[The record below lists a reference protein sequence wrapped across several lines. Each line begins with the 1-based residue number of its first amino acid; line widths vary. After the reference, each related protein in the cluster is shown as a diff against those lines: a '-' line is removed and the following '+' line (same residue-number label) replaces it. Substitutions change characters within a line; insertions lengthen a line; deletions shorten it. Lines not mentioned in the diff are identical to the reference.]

1 MDLIG
6 THTEQGWGVMFTECL
21 SLLALTYPSRRAGMG
36 PFLGTQEYDFQL
48 IQHSL
53 GLCFPNSLWQNVKCP
68 SRHWYV
74 YRCLGRNSVLGAGM
88 LMGGDRT
95 RPRGRGSR
103 IKRSLGG
110 HCLEMLPLTTCI
122 IF

>member
-6 THTEQGWGVMFTECL
+6 THTEQGWGVMFTACL

-53 GLCFPNSLWQNVKCP
+53 GLCFPNSLWQNV
-68 SRHWYV
+68 
-74 YRCLGRNSVLGAGM
+74 SVLPDIGM
-88 LMGGDRT
+88 SIGVWEG
-95 RPRGRGSR
+95 
-103 IKRSLGG
+103 IV
-110 HCLEMLPLTTCI
+110 C
-122 IF
+122 